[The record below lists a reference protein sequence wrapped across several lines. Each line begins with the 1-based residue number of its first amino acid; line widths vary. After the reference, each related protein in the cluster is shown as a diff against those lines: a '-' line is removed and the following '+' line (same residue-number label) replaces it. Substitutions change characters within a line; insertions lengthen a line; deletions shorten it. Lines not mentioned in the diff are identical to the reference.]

1 VATSTTRS
9 APPAADPISQFFAGL
24 AQPGHLA
31 TLESERATLRFDVR
45 DGSNTQRWHITI
57 HDGDVA
63 VTRQN
68 VPADAVVAIDRSH
81 LQAIVGGRLN
91 ATAALLRGLLTCDGN
106 VAVLMMFQRCVP
118 GPPGSTGRVAPISS
132 KTVTAQH
139 DPSKRRPA

>member
-1 VATSTTRS
+1 VSPTQTRS
-9 APPAADPISQFFAGL
+9 APTDAGPISQFFDNL

-45 DGSNTQRWHITI
+45 DGSSVQRWYVTV
-57 HDGDVA
+57 HDGDVG

-68 VPADAVVAIDRSH
+68 ASADAVVAIDRPN
-81 LQAIVGGRLN
+81 LEAIVEGRRN
-91 ATAALLRGLLTCDGN
+91 ATAALLRGLLTCDGS
-106 VAVLMMFQRCVP
+106 VAALMMFQRCLP

-132 KTVTAQH
+132 QTVTAQH